1 MNVKPGKISFSD
13 EGSLDTLCGK
23 AYNYGYGSYWKGDG
37 GMRETHTFAP
47 VFDRTSEILVLGSFP
62 SVKSREQGFYYGHP
76 RNRFWIV
83 LAAVFGGEPPQSI
96 AEKTAFLHR
105 NKIALWDVIE
115 SCEIT
120 GSSDASIKNA
130 VGNDL
135 DVILSAAPIR
145 SLFANGKTAGDLY
158 RRLLLP
164 RFGREITVLPSTSPA
179 NAAFSSARL
188 IEAWALLK
196 E

>member
-1 MNVKPGKISFSD
+1 
-13 EGSLDTLCGK
+13 
-23 AYNYGYGSYWKGDG
+23 
-37 GMRETHTFAP
+37 MRETHTFAP
-47 VFDRTSEILVLGSFP
+47 VFDEASEILVLGSFP

-76 RNRFWIV
+76 RNRFWSI
-83 LAAVFGGEPPQSI
+83 LAALYGGEMPRSI

-145 SLFANGKTAGDLY
+145 AIFANGKTAEALY

-164 RFGREITVLPSTSPA
+164 RFGREIAVLPSTSPA
-179 NAAFSSARL
+179 NAAFSLDRL
-188 IEAWALLK
+188 VEAWTILR